1 MCAKIHPDL
10 LGKLSAY
17 QGSLFGSW
25 AGNRCYVGW
34 KIVPW
39 TLLDDIS
46 PLHAK
51 MAGTDLFFFLSSV
64 YVCPTSIASQATLP
78 MDAYAAICVAARSIP
93 WGSVQTDASSSGDIG
108 ASLNAPLHSSLVR
121 L

>member
-46 PLHAK
+46 PVHAK
-51 MAGTDLFFFLSSV
+51 MAGTDLFFSLERLCMPDIDRF
-64 YVCPTSIASQATLP
+64 AS
-78 MDAYAAICVAARSIP
+78 DAAYGRLRCNLC
-93 WGSVQTDASSSGDIG
+93 GST
-108 ASLNAPLHSSLVR
+108 
-121 L
+121 